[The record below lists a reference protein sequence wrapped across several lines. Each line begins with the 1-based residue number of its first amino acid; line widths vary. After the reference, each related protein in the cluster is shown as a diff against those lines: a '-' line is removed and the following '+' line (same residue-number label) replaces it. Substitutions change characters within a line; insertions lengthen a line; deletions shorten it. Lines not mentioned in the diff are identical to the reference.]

1 MCYRCLPLYP
11 KFQEELSPIFSYGDK
26 MMNSAPGTSNI
37 LQHGDG
43 SPIGVFR
50 SYLRRYWLAILM
62 IGVISLLHYN
72 THWHIH
78 ALHGI
83 YRRLYYFPI
92 ILAAFRGGRSGGV
105 LAALLVIALYVPH
118 AFGYIGFDP
127 GTTVEKILEMLLYLL
142 VGLLTGT
149 LVTRINAARDHL
161 KRTAEDLQVTLDEK
175 TLMEA
180 ELVRS
185 ARMAAVG
192 RLSAG
197 LAHEIRNPL
206 ASIKGSAE
214 VLADD
219 FPADHPKSRMFTI
232 LQEETGRLNQVLSR
246 FLAFARSEPGDI
258 ASFDLEQECRA
269 VAQLMEHRP
278 ESHTVTITTS
288 DGLPLACGNREQ
300 VRQVLLNLVLN
311 AAEAGGPDRDIR
323 IEIDADDGE
332 VRCSVTD
339 SGPGFTDDALA
350 NFGTPF
356 FSTKSQGTGLGL
368 ATSLRIIEDLGGTL
382 EADSEFTEGGRVLM
396 VLPTARKEDE
406 K

>member
-1 MCYRCLPLYP
+1 MV
-11 KFQEELSPIFSYGDK
+11 
-26 MMNSAPGTSNI
+26 NSGTGTINI
-37 LQHGDG
+37 PPHVDDTSG
-43 SPIGVFR
+43 GVFL
-50 SYLRRYWLAILM
+50 SFLRRYWLAILM
-62 IGVISLLHYN
+62 IAVISLLHYN

-92 ILAAFRGGRSGGV
+92 ILAAFRGGSRGGV

-149 LVTRINAARDHL
+149 LVSRINAARDRL

-175 TLMEA
+175 TVMEA
-180 ELVRS
+180 EMVRW

-219 FPADHPKSRMFTI
+219 FPADHPKTRMFTI
-232 LQEETGRLNQVLSR
+232 LQEETGRLNQVLTK
-246 FLAFARSEPGDI
+246 FLDFARSEPGDI
-258 ASFDLEQECRA
+258 APFDLPAECRA
-269 VAQLMEHRP
+269 VMELMEHDP
-278 ESHTVTITTS
+278 ASVPVTIES
-288 DGLPLACGNREQ
+288 PPGLGAALGDPQ
-300 VRQVLLNLVLN
+300 QIRQVLLNLVLN
-311 AAEAGGPDRDIR
+311 AAAAAGPSGSVNIMLESGPGR
-323 IEIDADDGE
+323 IICR
-332 VRCSVTD
+332 VRD
-339 SGPGFTDDALA
+339 SGPGFSAEAMD

-356 FSTKSQGTGLGL
+356 YSTKSEGTGLGL
-368 ATSLRIIEDLGGTL
+368 ATSLRIVEDLGGSLAVDTTFAVGGCVILTL
-382 EADSEFTEGGRVLM
+382 PVA
-396 VLPTARKEDE
+396 KEL
-406 K
+406 